1 MKTAV
6 ECFPCFVRQALEAIR
21 QVSQDVAI
29 HEKILRQVCQEAAS
43 MDLRTSPPAMGQWI
57 HRRVRALTSNADP
70 YAAIKLR
77 FNRHAL
83 ALYPGLKR
91 QVEQSLDPLAMAVR
105 LAIAGNRIDFG
116 INGGTTEQE
125 VGRVL
130 QEAAACPIA
139 GSIDV
144 LRRAV
149 QEARRILYLADNA
162 GEIVFDRL
170 LLEQLP
176 RQKVTLA
183 VRGRPIIN
191 DALREDAVAAGL
203 ADVVPL
209 IDNGCDAPG
218 TILEE
223 CSAVFREHFAAADL
237 IIAKGQGNYET
248 LDERTDKRIFFLL
261 MVKCPRVSQALGQPE
276 GTFVVHC
283 NPNHGQLTGE

>member
-1 MKTAV
+1 MKTAL

-29 HEKILRQVCQEAAS
+29 HEVILRQVCQEAAS

-57 HRRVRALTSNADP
+57 HQRVRALTGNADP
-70 YAAIKLR
+70 YAAIKQR
-77 FNRHAL
+77 FNRHAMEL
-83 ALYPGLKR
+83 HPGLKK
-91 QVEQSLDPLAMAVR
+91 QVEHAPDPFAMAVR

-125 VGRVL
+125 VARVL
-130 QEAAACPIA
+130 QQAAACPIA
-139 GSIDV
+139 GSIDA
-144 LRRAV
+144 LGRAV
-149 QEARRILYLADNA
+149 QEAGRILYLADNA

-176 RQKVTLA
+176 RQKVTLV

-191 DALREDAVAAGL
+191 DALREDAAAAGL
-203 ADVVPL
+203 VDLVPI
-209 IDNGCDAPG
+209 IDNGSDAPG
-218 TILEE
+218 TILSE
-223 CSAVFREHFAAADL
+223 CSAAFCEHFAAADMV
-237 IIAKGQGNYET
+237 IAKGQGNYET
-248 LDERTDKRIFFLL
+248 LDELTDKRIFFLL

-283 NPNHGQLTGE
+283 NRGEGQKAEE